1 MFGRGT
7 PLCVGLSICYGLFEF
22 GILEILRRVSSMAE
36 HGGSAEHRLGPSGLG
51 TVVMEVGGDIG
62 ALVLYTPA
70 EMDGDE
76 IEISRDDEPGARR
89 THSQVRPR
97 HLGAVTKY
105 AAVYPG
111 LAAGPYTLWRDEG
124 TPAASVTIVGGQ
136 ITNCRWTD

>member
-1 MFGRGT
+1 MAD
-7 PLCVGLSICYGLFEF
+7 CYGLLEF
-22 GILEILRRVSSMAE
+22 GLLKILRKESSMAE
-36 HGGSAEHRLGPSGLG
+36 HGGSAEHRLGLCGG
-51 TVVMEVGGDIG
+51 GAVVMEVGGDIG

-70 EMDGDE
+70 ELDGEE

-111 LAAGPYTLWRDEG
+111 LAAGSYTLWRDEG
-124 TPAASVTIVGGQ
+124 TPAASVTITGGQ
-136 ITNCRWTD
+136 ISTCHWAD